1 MFSMTAVGAE
11 ARPAAP
17 GAGRP
22 LAAHEVWTPS
32 EIERFY
38 GLVARD
44 LWAYL
49 VATTGD
55 RSLADDVAQESFVR
69 LFAVPEGRVA
79 FESDEHRRRYLYRIA
94 TNLVRDHQRASRR
107 RPSAAVE
114 EIDRAAGPNG
124 VRGRTPNP
132 AASVDVRRALLKMR
146 PRERELLWLAHVEE
160 HSHQEIAGV
169 LGLGSSSVRVMLF
182 RARRKLAELLG
193 VATAATGGL

>member
-1 MFSMTAVGAE
+1 VFLLSAASAE
-11 ARPAAP
+11 VRTAAP

-22 LAAHEVWTPS
+22 LAAQAVWSPA

-69 LFAVPEGRVA
+69 LFAATVV

-94 TNLVRDHQRASRR
+94 TNLVRDHHRAARK
-107 RPSAAVE
+107 RPSAPVE
-114 EIDRAAGPNG
+114 EIDRAPGANG
-124 VRGRTPNP
+124 APGRTPNP
-132 AASVDVRRALLKMR
+132 AARIDVRRALQQMK

-160 HSHQEIAGV
+160 HSHEEIAGF

-182 RARRKLAELLG
+182 RARRKLAGLLG
-193 VATAATGGL
+193 VAP